1 MVLLRIFTSVFI
13 FFGLYFIC
21 RAIFGD
27 KSIKS
32 NKWKQKQSPQ
42 AILNA
47 RKEIITGKKLSKFE
61 KFKANAEEVLR
72 LSNTKMTWEQFELLD
87 VLCIA
92 VGVVIGLI
100 FNNIILSVIMG
111 GIMAYMP
118 LVVLKM
124 KQHKYSVYLNEQLQ
138 SALNTVTTAYLKNDD
153 INLAVKENLH
163 RIDEPLNTIFREF
176 IAMNTFI
183 DSDIVKNIKIM
194 KEKINNGYFREW
206 CDYLMLSQKDRNMK
220 YVLLTIV
227 SEISEAKNMQQ
238 ELNTAMFNIYKEF
251 AMVAGLVILSV
262 PGIKLL
268 NADWYGYLVNTGV
281 GKFVVA
287 LSYLVTFLSFIHV
300 VKVIQPTN
308 EM

>member
-1 MVLLRIFTSVFI
+1 MVLLRILTSVFI

-100 FNNIILSVIMG
+100 FNNVILSVIMG

-163 RIDEPLNTIFREF
+163 RI
-176 IAMNTFI
+176 AMNTFI

-194 KEKINNGYFREW
+194 KEKINNGYFHEW

-251 AMVAGLVILSV
+251 AMVAGLVIFIV
-262 PGIKLL
+262 PGVKLL
-268 NADWYGYLVNTGV
+268 NTDWYGYLVNTGV

-300 VKVIQPTN
+300 VKVTQPTN

>member
-1 MVLLRIFTSVFI
+1 MVLLRILTSVFI
-13 FFGLYFIC
+13 
-21 RAIFGD
+21 
-27 KSIKS
+27 
-32 NKWKQKQSPQ
+32 PQ

-100 FNNIILSVIMG
+100 FNNVILSVIMG

-153 INLAVKENLH
+153 INLAVKE
-163 RIDEPLNTIFREF
+163 IDEPLNTIFREF

-194 KEKINNGYFREW
+194 KEKINNGYFHEW

-251 AMVAGLVILSV
+251 AMVAGLVIFIV
-262 PGIKLL
+262 PGVKLL
-268 NADWYGYLVNTGV
+268 NTDWYGYLVNTGV

-300 VKVIQPTN
+300 VKVTQPTN

>member
-1 MVLLRIFTSVFI
+1 M
-13 FFGLYFIC
+13 YFIC

-100 FNNIILSVIMG
+100 FNNVILSVIMG

-153 INLAVKENLH
+153 IDLAVKENLH

-194 KEKINNGYFREW
+194 KEKINNGYFHEW

-251 AMVAGLVILSV
+251 AMVAGLVIFIV
-262 PGIKLL
+262 PGVKLL
-268 NADWYGYLVNTGV
+268 NTDWYGYLVNTGV

-300 VKVIQPTN
+300 VKVTQPTN

>member
-1 MVLLRIFTSVFI
+1 MET
-13 FFGLYFIC
+13 
-21 RAIFGD
+21 
-27 KSIKS
+27 K
-32 NKWKQKQSPQ
+32 SPQ

-100 FNNIILSVIMG
+100 FNNVILSVIMG

-194 KEKINNGYFREW
+194 KEKINNGYFHEW

-251 AMVAGLVILSV
+251 AMVAGLVIFIV
-262 PGIKLL
+262 PGVKLL
-268 NADWYGYLVNTGV
+268 NTDWYGYLVNTGV

-300 VKVIQPTN
+300 VKVTQPTN

>member
-1 MVLLRIFTSVFI
+1 
-13 FFGLYFIC
+13 
-21 RAIFGD
+21 
-27 KSIKS
+27 
-32 NKWKQKQSPQ
+32 
-42 AILNA
+42 
-47 RKEIITGKKLSKFE
+47 
-61 KFKANAEEVLR
+61 
-72 LSNTKMTWEQFELLD
+72 
-87 VLCIA
+87 
-92 VGVVIGLI
+92 
-100 FNNIILSVIMG
+100 
-111 GIMAYMP
+111 
-118 LVVLKM
+118 M

-194 KEKINNGYFREW
+194 KEKIN
-206 CDYLMLSQKDRNMK
+206 LMLSQKDRNMK

-251 AMVAGLVILSV
+251 AMVAGLVIFIV
-262 PGIKLL
+262 PGVKLL
-268 NADWYGYLVNTGV
+268 NTDWYGYLVNTGV

-300 VKVIQPTN
+300 VKVTQPTN

>member
-1 MVLLRIFTSVFI
+1 M
-13 FFGLYFIC
+13 YFIC

-100 FNNIILSVIMG
+100 FNNVILSVIMG

-194 KEKINNGYFREW
+194 KEKINNGYFHEW

-251 AMVAGLVILSV
+251 AMVAGLVIFIV
-262 PGIKLL
+262 PGVKLL
-268 NADWYGYLVNTGV
+268 NTDWYGYLVNTGV

-300 VKVIQPTN
+300 VKVTQPTN

>member
-1 MVLLRIFTSVFI
+1 
-13 FFGLYFIC
+13 
-21 RAIFGD
+21 
-27 KSIKS
+27 
-32 NKWKQKQSPQ
+32 
-42 AILNA
+42 
-47 RKEIITGKKLSKFE
+47 
-61 KFKANAEEVLR
+61 
-72 LSNTKMTWEQFELLD
+72 MTWEQFELLD

-100 FNNIILSVIMG
+100 FNNVILSVIMG

-194 KEKINNGYFREW
+194 KEKINNGYFQEW

>member
-1 MVLLRIFTSVFI
+1 MTLFRVLTVVFI

-27 KSIKS
+27 KSIK
-32 NKWKQKQSPQ
+32 SPQ

-100 FNNIILSVIMG
+100 FNNVILSVIMG

-194 KEKINNGYFREW
+194 KEKINNGYFHEW

-251 AMVAGLVILSV
+251 AMVAGLVIFIV
-262 PGIKLL
+262 PGVKLL
-268 NADWYGYLVNTGV
+268 NTDWYGYLVNTGV

-287 LSYLVTFLSFIHV
+287 LSYLVTSLSFIHV
-300 VKVIQPTN
+300 VKVTQPTN

>member
-1 MVLLRIFTSVFI
+1 METKTITS
-13 FFGLYFIC
+13 
-21 RAIFGD
+21 
-27 KSIKS
+27 
-32 NKWKQKQSPQ
+32 
-42 AILNA
+42 ILNA

-100 FNNIILSVIMG
+100 FNNVILSVIMG

-194 KEKINNGYFREW
+194 KEKINNGYFHEW

-251 AMVAGLVILSV
+251 AMVAGLVIFIV
-262 PGIKLL
+262 PGVKLL
-268 NADWYGYLVNTGV
+268 NTDWYGYLVNTGV

-300 VKVIQPTN
+300 VKVTQPTN

>member
-1 MVLLRIFTSVFI
+1 M
-13 FFGLYFIC
+13 
-21 RAIFGD
+21 
-27 KSIKS
+27 
-32 NKWKQKQSPQ
+32 QKKYYDYQIQ
-42 AILNA
+42 
-47 RKEIITGKKLSKFE
+47 
-61 KFKANAEEVLR
+61 
-72 LSNTKMTWEQFELLD
+72 KMTWEQFELLD

>member
-1 MVLLRIFTSVFI
+1 MVLLRILTSVFI

-183 DSDIVKNIKIM
+183 DSDIVKNI
-194 KEKINNGYFREW
+194 NNGYFREW

>member
-1 MVLLRIFTSVFI
+1 MVLLRILTSVFI
-13 FFGLYFIC
+13 FFDLYFIC

-100 FNNIILSVIMG
+100 FNNVILSVIMG

-194 KEKINNGYFREW
+194 KEKINNGYFHEW

-251 AMVAGLVILSV
+251 AMVAGLVIFIV
-262 PGIKLL
+262 PGVKLL
-268 NADWYGYLVNTGV
+268 NTDWYGYLVNTGV

-300 VKVIQPTN
+300 VKVTQPTN

>member
-1 MVLLRIFTSVFI
+1 
-13 FFGLYFIC
+13 
-21 RAIFGD
+21 
-27 KSIKS
+27 
-32 NKWKQKQSPQ
+32 
-42 AILNA
+42 

-100 FNNIILSVIMG
+100 FNNVILSVIMG

-194 KEKINNGYFREW
+194 KEKINNGYFHEW

-251 AMVAGLVILSV
+251 AMVAGLVIFIV
-262 PGIKLL
+262 PGVKLL
-268 NADWYGYLVNTGV
+268 NTDWYGYLVNTGV

-300 VKVIQPTN
+300 VKVTQPTN

>member
-1 MVLLRIFTSVFI
+1 MTLFRVLTVVFI
-13 FFGLYFIC
+13 FFGLYLIC

-100 FNNIILSVIMG
+100 FNNVILSVIMG

-194 KEKINNGYFREW
+194 KEKINNGYFHEW

-251 AMVAGLVILSV
+251 AMVAGLVIFIV
-262 PGIKLL
+262 PGVKLL
-268 NADWYGYLVNTGV
+268 NTDWYGYLVNTGV

-300 VKVIQPTN
+300 VKVTQPTN

>member
-1 MVLLRIFTSVFI
+1 MVLLRILTSVFI
-13 FFGLYFIC
+13 FFGLYFIY

-100 FNNIILSVIMG
+100 FNNVILSVIMG

-194 KEKINNGYFREW
+194 KEKINNGYFHEW

-251 AMVAGLVILSV
+251 AMVAGLVIFIV
-262 PGIKLL
+262 PGVKLL
-268 NADWYGYLVNTGV
+268 NTDWYGYLVNTGV

-300 VKVIQPTN
+300 VKVTQPTN

>member
-1 MVLLRIFTSVFI
+1 MVLLRILTSVFI

-100 FNNIILSVIMG
+100 FNNVILSVIMG
-111 GIMAYMP
+111 GIM
-118 LVVLKM
+118 
-124 KQHKYSVYLNEQLQ
+124 
-138 SALNTVTTAYLKNDD
+138 AYLKNDD

-194 KEKINNGYFREW
+194 KEKINNGYFHEW

-251 AMVAGLVILSV
+251 AMVAGLVIFIV
-262 PGIKLL
+262 PGVKLL
-268 NADWYGYLVNTGV
+268 NTDWYGYLVNTGV

-300 VKVIQPTN
+300 VKVTQPTN